1 MKLTDKNIWKFIGVA
16 TIRGILTFAIACGLW
31 YMVSGVNWLDF
42 WGIPVTI
49 ISFWIIGAL
58 IAWLIIPD
66 RKSYLL
72 GIAAYLSTI
81 GVNFI
86 IAAFNFLNGE
96 PSINGWIVLFAIGFA
111 IISIPGAILLNLV
124 TIRIIK

>member
-1 MKLTDKNIWKFIGVA
+1 MKLKDKNTGKFIGVA
-16 TIRGILTFAIACGLW
+16 TISGILTFAIAYGLW
-31 YMVSGVNWLDF
+31 YMVSGVNWLVF

-86 IAAFNFLNGE
+86 IAVFNFLNGE
-96 PSINGWIVLFAIGFA
+96 PSINGWIILFAIGFA

-124 TIRIIK
+124 TIRILK

>member
-16 TIRGILTFAIACGLW
+16 TISGILTFAIACGLW
-31 YMVSGVNWLDF
+31 YMISGVNWLDF
-42 WGIPVTI
+42 WLIPITI

-72 GIAAYLSTI
+72 GISAYLSTI

-124 TIRIIK
+124 TIRILK

>member
-1 MKLTDKNIWKFIGVA
+1 MKLKDKNTGKFIGVA
-16 TIRGILTFAIACGLW
+16 TISGILTFAIVCGLW
-31 YMVSGVNWLDF
+31 YMVSRVNLFDVLQ
-42 WGIPVTI
+42 IPVII
-49 ISFWIIGAL
+49 ISCWIIGAL

-72 GIAAYLSTI
+72 GITAYLFTV

-96 PSINGWIVLFAIGFA
+96 PSINGWIILFAIGFA
-111 IISIPGAILLNLV
+111 VISIPGAILLNLV
-124 TIRIIK
+124 TIRILK

>member
-1 MKLTDKNIWKFIGVA
+1 MKLKDKNTGKFIGVA
-16 TIRGILTFAIACGLW
+16 LIGGMLTFAIACGLW

-42 WGIPVTI
+42 LGIPITI
-49 ISFWIIGAL
+49 ISCWIIGAL
-58 IAWLIIPD
+58 TAWLVIPE
-66 RKSYLL
+66 RKDYLL
-72 GIAAYLSTI
+72 GIAAYLFTI

-124 TIRIIK
+124 TIRILK

>member
-1 MKLTDKNIWKFIGVA
+1 MIYGFRRELVGFLGDSCHNHFVLDNRGFDSVA
-16 TIRGILTFAIACGLW
+16 
-31 YMVSGVNWLDF
+31 
-42 WGIPVTI
+42 
-49 ISFWIIGAL
+49 
-58 IAWLIIPD
+58 IIPD

-96 PSINGWIVLFAIGFA
+96 NGWIVLIAIGFA
-111 IISIPGAILLNLV
+111 IISIPGAILLNLA

>member
-1 MKLTDKNIWKFIGVA
+1 MKLKDKNTGKFIGVA
-16 TIRGILTFAIACGLW
+16 LIGGMLTFAIACGLW

-42 WGIPVTI
+42 LGIPITI
-49 ISFWIIGAL
+49 ISCWIIGAL
-58 IAWLIIPD
+58 TAWLVIPE
-66 RKSYLL
+66 RKDYLL
-72 GIAAYLSTI
+72 GIAAYLFTI

>member
-1 MKLTDKNIWKFIGVA
+1 MKLKDKNTGKFIGVA
-16 TIRGILTFAIACGLW
+16 TISGILTFAIACGLW

-42 WGIPVTI
+42 LGIPITI
-49 ISFWIIGAL
+49 ISCWIIGAL
-58 IAWLIIPD
+58 TAWLVIPE
-66 RKSYLL
+66 RKDYLL
-72 GIAAYLSTI
+72 GIAAYLFTI

-124 TIRIIK
+124 TIRILK

>member
-1 MKLTDKNIWKFIGVA
+1 MKLKDKNTGKFIGVA
-16 TIRGILTFAIACGLW
+16 TISGILTFAIACGLW
-31 YMVSGVNWLDF
+31 YMVSGEKWLDF

-96 PSINGWIVLFAIGFA
+96 NGWIVLITIGFA

>member
-1 MKLTDKNIWKFIGVA
+1 MKLKDKNTGKFIGVA
-16 TIRGILTFAIACGLW
+16 FISGILTFAIACGLW

-42 WGIPVTI
+42 WGIPATI

-58 IAWLIIPD
+58 IAWLIIPH

-86 IAAFNFLNGE
+86 ISAVNFLNGE

-124 TIRIIK
+124 TIRILK

>member
-1 MKLTDKNIWKFIGVA
+1 MKLKDKNTGKFIGVA
-16 TIRGILTFAIACGLW
+16 TISGILTFFIACGLW
-31 YMVSGVNWLDF
+31 YMVFRRELVVF

-86 IAAFNFLNGE
+86 IAAFIF
-96 PSINGWIVLFAIGFA
+96 PINGWIVLFAIGFA
-111 IISIPGAILLNLV
+111 IISIPGAIMLNLV
-124 TIRIIK
+124 TIRVLK

>member
-1 MKLTDKNIWKFIGVA
+1 MKLKDKNTGKFIGVA
-16 TIRGILTFAIACGLW
+16 TISGILTFAIAYGLW
-31 YMVSGVNWLDF
+31 YMVSGVNWLVF

-81 GVNFI
+81 GINFI
-86 IAAFNFLNGE
+86 IAAFNFLN
-96 PSINGWIVLFAIGFA
+96 NGWIVLFAIGFA

-124 TIRIIK
+124 TIRILK

>member
-1 MKLTDKNIWKFIGVA
+1 MKLKNKNTGKFIGVA
-16 TIRGILTFAIACGLW
+16 TISGILTFAIACGLW

-42 WGIPVTI
+42 LVIPVTI
-49 ISFWIIGAL
+49 ISCWIIGAL
-58 IAWLIIPD
+58 IAWLIVPD
-66 RKSYLL
+66 RKNYLL
-72 GIAAYLSTI
+72 SVAAYLSTI

-86 IAAFNFLNGE
+86 IAAFDLLNGE

>member
-1 MKLTDKNIWKFIGVA
+1 MKLKDKNTGKFIGVA
-16 TIRGILTFAIACGLW
+16 LIGGMLTFAIACGLW

-42 WGIPVTI
+42 LGIPITI

-58 IAWLIIPD
+58 TAWLVIPE
-66 RKSYLL
+66 RKDYLL
-72 GIAAYLSTI
+72 GIAAYLFTI

-124 TIRIIK
+124 TIRILK

>member
-16 TIRGILTFAIACGLW
+16 TISGILTFAIACGLW
-31 YMVSGVNWLDF
+31 YIVSRVNLFDVLQ
-42 WGIPVTI
+42 IPVII
-49 ISFWIIGAL
+49 ISCWIVGVL
-58 IAWLIIPD
+58 IAWLVVPD
-66 RKSYLL
+66 RKNYLL

-86 IAAFNFLNGE
+86 IAAFFLLNGE

-124 TIRIIK
+124 TIRILK

>member
-16 TIRGILTFAIACGLW
+16 TISGILTFAIACGLW
-31 YMVSGVNWLDF
+31 YMISGVNWLDF
-42 WGIPVTI
+42 WLIPITI

-72 GIAAYLSTI
+72 GISAYLSTI

-124 TIRIIK
+124 TTRILK

>member
-1 MKLTDKNIWKFIGVA
+1 MKLKDKNTGKFIGVA
-16 TIRGILTFAIACGLW
+16 TISGILTFAIACGLW
-31 YMVSGVNWLDF
+31 YMVSGEKWLDF

-58 IAWLIIPD
+58 IAWLIIPK

>member
-1 MKLTDKNIWKFIGVA
+1 
-16 TIRGILTFAIACGLW
+16 
-31 YMVSGVNWLDF
+31 MVSGVNWLDF

-96 PSINGWIVLFAIGFA
+96 TGRIVLIAIGFA
-111 IISIPGAILLNLV
+111 IISIPGAILLNLA

>member
-1 MKLTDKNIWKFIGVA
+1 MKLKDKNTGKFIGVA
-16 TIRGILTFAIACGLW
+16 TISGILTFAIACGLW
-31 YMVSGVNWLDF
+31 YMVSGEKWLDF

>member
-1 MKLTDKNIWKFIGVA
+1 MKLKDKNTVKFIGVA
-16 TIRGILTFAIACGLW
+16 TISGILTFAIACGLW

-42 WGIPVTI
+42 WGIPVSI

-86 IAAFNFLNGE
+86 IAAFNFSTEN
-96 PSINGWIVLFAIGFA
+96 P
-111 IISIPGAILLNLV
+111 
-124 TIRIIK
+124 R

>member
-1 MKLTDKNIWKFIGVA
+1 MKLKDKNTGKFIGVA
-16 TIRGILTFAIACGLW
+16 IISGILTFVIACGLW
-31 YMVSGVNWLDF
+31 YMVFRRELVVF

-86 IAAFNFLNGE
+86 IAAFIF
-96 PSINGWIVLFAIGFA
+96 PINGWIILFAIGFA

-124 TIRIIK
+124 TIRILK

>member
-1 MKLTDKNIWKFIGVA
+1 MKLKDKNTCKFIGVA
-16 TIRGILTFAIACGLW
+16 TISGILTFAIAYGLW
-31 YMVSGVNWLDF
+31 YMVSGVNWLVF

-86 IAAFNFLNGE
+86 IAAFNFLN
-96 PSINGWIVLFAIGFA
+96 NGWIVLFAIGFA

-124 TIRIIK
+124 TIRILK

>member
-1 MKLTDKNIWKFIGVA
+1 MKLKDKNISKFIGVA
-16 TIRGILTFAIACGLW
+16 FISGILTFAIVCGLW
-31 YMVSGVNWLDF
+31 YMISGGNWLDF

-96 PSINGWIVLFAIGFA
+96 PSNGWIVLFAIGFA

-124 TIRIIK
+124 TIRILK

>member
-1 MKLTDKNIWKFIGVA
+1 MKLKDKNTGKFIGVA
-16 TIRGILTFAIACGLW
+16 TISGILTFAIACGLW
-31 YMVSGVNWLDF
+31 YIVSGVNWLVF
-42 WGIPVTI
+42 LGIPATI
-49 ISFWIIGAL
+49 ISCWIIGAL

-72 GIAAYLSTI
+72 GIAAYLFTI
-81 GVNFI
+81 GINFI
-86 IAAFNFLNGE
+86 IATVNFLNGE

-124 TIRIIK
+124 TIRILK

>member
-1 MKLTDKNIWKFIGVA
+1 MKLKDKNTGKFIGVA
-16 TIRGILTFAIACGLW
+16 FISGILTFAIACGLW
-31 YMVSGVNWLDF
+31 YIISRVNLFDVLQ
-42 WGIPVTI
+42 IPVI
-49 ISFWIIGAL
+49 IILCWIIGAL
-58 IAWLIIPD
+58 IAWLVIPD

-72 GIAAYLSTI
+72 GIVAYLSTI

-111 IISIPGAILLNLV
+111 IISIPGAILLNLI
-124 TIRIIK
+124 TIRILK

>member
-1 MKLTDKNIWKFIGVA
+1 MKLKDKNISKFIGVA
-16 TIRGILTFAIACGLW
+16 FISGILTFAIAYGLW
-31 YMVSGVNWLDF
+31 YMVSGVNWLVF

-86 IAAFNFLNGE
+86 IAAFNFLN
-96 PSINGWIVLFAIGFA
+96 NGWIVLFAIGFA

-124 TIRIIK
+124 TIRILK

>member
-1 MKLTDKNIWKFIGVA
+1 MKLKDKNTGKFIGVA
-16 TIRGILTFAIACGLW
+16 TISGILTFAIACGLW
-31 YMVSGVNWLDF
+31 YMVSGVKWLGF

-86 IAAFNFLNGE
+86 IAAFNFLNGD
-96 PSINGWIVLFAIGFA
+96 GWIVLLAIGFA

-124 TIRIIK
+124 TIRILK

>member
-1 MKLTDKNIWKFIGVA
+1 MKLKDKNTGKFIGVA
-16 TIRGILTFAIACGLW
+16 TISGILTFAIAYGLW
-31 YMVSGVNWLDF
+31 YMVSGVNWLVF

-66 RKSYLL
+66 RKNYLL
-72 GIAAYLSTI
+72 GIATYLFTI
-81 GVNFI
+81 GVNFV
-86 IAAFNFLNGE
+86 IAAVNFLNGE

-124 TIRIIK
+124 TIRILK

>member
-1 MKLTDKNIWKFIGVA
+1 MKNKNTGKFIGVA
-16 TIRGILTFAIACGLW
+16 TISGILTFAIACGLW
-31 YMVSGVNWLDF
+31 YMIFRRELVVFWL
-42 WGIPVTI
+42 IPITI

-66 RKSYLL
+66 RESYLL

-96 PSINGWIVLFAIGFA
+96 PSIVLFAIGFA

-124 TIRIIK
+124 TTRILK

>member
-1 MKLTDKNIWKFIGVA
+1 MKLKDKNTGKFIGVA
-16 TIRGILTFAIACGLW
+16 TISGILTFAIACGLW
-31 YMVSGVNWLDF
+31 YMVSGVNWSVFL
-42 WGIPVTI
+42 GIPVTI

-81 GVNFI
+81 GLSFI
-86 IAAFNFLNGE
+86 IAAINFLNGDL
-96 PSINGWIVLFAIGFA
+96 NGWIGLFAIGFA

-124 TIRIIK
+124 TIRILK

>member
-16 TIRGILTFAIACGLW
+16 TISGILTFAIACGLW
-31 YMVSGVNWLDF
+31 YMISGVNWLDF
-42 WGIPVTI
+42 WLIPITI

-72 GIAAYLSTI
+72 GISAYLSTI
-81 GVNFI
+81 GV
-86 IAAFNFLNGE
+86 
-96 PSINGWIVLFAIGFA
+96 
-111 IISIPGAILLNLV
+111 ISL
-124 TIRIIK
+124 

>member
-1 MKLTDKNIWKFIGVA
+1 MKLKDKNTGKFIGVA
-16 TIRGILTFAIACGLW
+16 TISGILTFAIACGLW
-31 YMVSGVNWLDF
+31 YMVSGEKWLDF

-86 IAAFNFLNGE
+86 IAAFNFLNGD

-124 TIRIIK
+124 TIRILK

>member
-1 MKLTDKNIWKFIGVA
+1 MKLKNKNTVKFIGVA
-16 TIRGILTFAIACGLW
+16 LISGILTFAIAYGLW
-31 YMVSGVNWLDF
+31 YMVSGVNWLVF

-86 IAAFNFLNGE
+86 IAAFNFLN
-96 PSINGWIVLFAIGFA
+96 NGWIVLFAIGFA

-124 TIRIIK
+124 TIRILK